1 MNGTGLNI
9 DRFYLP
15 YQFVPVTGIC
25 NGRPVSVQSAAIEHI
40 AAGTLDDGV
49 PGAGARHDLW
59 IQGHRSGRIC
69 CRLTTETPTFIGAKR
84 GEDEPT
90 PVEPATGPDGQPI
103 IPGNSLRGVIGS
115 IAETLSQSAMRVLEP
130 RTLSVRAQI
139 PNDALSAIG
148 RIRVDPE
155 TGNIRLQPRT
165 LPTLNGNKLDED
177 RFEFDLP
184 EKWGTLFGLADH
196 KVVDLA
202 RFLPFYFDGYALR
215 GDHEGG
221 GMRVKGGTPL
231 ASVRAGHGSDTRY
244 RLDRAEPPSVPAEIR
259 RSQGRL
265 QIMLRDQGGAHI
277 KYTKNKRGEEFW
289 FLVGSKPTSAV
300 RDVRLARDVQDPHA
314 ASKFPGWLR
323 ILDLSPAEPSVPT
336 GKRHERFVPV
346 FDSDDSIAFAPG
358 VIASFNAICNDRWE
372 ESKDKPQK
380 FPFVPLGGQTLTER
394 ADSGRW
400 LQEGDLVHFNVSDT
414 GDQVT
419 AVSFSSIWRRAVPGT
434 LEGAFSGI
442 AERSLPYGKGHT
454 MLTPAELLFGVVR
467 EAKKAT
473 PDTTDPL
480 PALAGRLR
488 FRDAHRVIDAG
499 AEDEITL
506 QILSSPKPPSPAFY
520 FHDSGGQ
527 DSGGQ
532 RGVRKAQLDL
542 NKHKPNGRK
551 FYLHH
556 PMAQIDHKA
565 YQSRHNP
572 ADLNRQKVK
581 IAPLKP
587 GNVFEFDI
595 HYDNLSSAELHLLLT
610 SLRPAE
616 DFRHRIGMGKPLGL
630 GTVRIDVVEVS
641 EVDRVKRYGEDA
653 LDAARAHQTWHC
665 DREFK
670 QGKCAE
676 AVANSTALVDRASH
690 AILCQIGAWK
700 DGKPGAL
707 EANVPVC
714 YPRTSEQLQAF
725 ARRSGSDELAE
736 AKLFNWNVAND
747 SKQGPGYQ
755 ALQPV
760 PTKGTMKP
768 FSAEPP
774 GGSGKPGQGGSAKSG
789 SAAGRPGDRRPSNP
803 RR

>member
-25 NGRPVSVQSAAIEHI
+25 NGRPVGVQSAAIEHI

-115 IAETLSQSAMRVLEP
+115 IAETLSQSAMRVLGDGCYQRP
-130 RTLSVRAQI
+130 
-139 PNDALSAIG
+139 G
-148 RIRVDPE
+148 RKRGQKENVPGSIHEAFRRCGKGDGV
-155 TGNIRLQPRT
+155 
-165 LPTLNGNKLDED
+165 LPL
-177 RFEFDLP
+177 
-184 EKWGTLFGLADH
+184 
-196 KVVDLA
+196 
-202 RFLPFYFDGYALR
+202 
-215 GDHEGG
+215 
-221 GMRVKGGTPL
+221 
-231 ASVRAGHGSDTRY
+231 GSDR
-244 RLDRAEPPSVPAEIR
+244 
-259 RSQGRL
+259 
-265 QIMLRDQGGAHI
+265 M
-277 KYTKNKRGEEFW
+277 F
-289 FLVGSKPTSAV
+289 
-300 RDVRLARDVQDPHA
+300 
-314 ASKFPGWLR
+314 
-323 ILDLSPAEPSVPT
+323 
-336 GKRHERFVPV
+336 
-346 FDSDDSIAFAPG
+346 
-358 VIASFNAICNDRWE
+358 
-372 ESKDKPQK
+372 
-380 FPFVPLGGQTLTER
+380 
-394 ADSGRW
+394 
-400 LQEGDLVHFNVSDT
+400 
-414 GDQVT
+414 
-419 AVSFSSIWRRAVPGT
+419 
-434 LEGAFSGI
+434 
-442 AERSLPYGKGHT
+442 
-454 MLTPAELLFGVVR
+454 LTPAELLFGVVR
-467 EAKKAT
+467 ETNNVAPNTKDEK
-473 PDTTDPL
+473 L

-488 FRDAHRVIDAG
+488 FHDARLVEDNG
-499 AEDEITL
+499 AAEALTL
-506 QILSSPKPPSPAFY
+506 QILSSPKQPPKLPSPAFY
-520 FHDSGGQ
+520 FQ

-551 FYLHH
+551 YYLHH
-556 PMAQIDHKA
+556 PKAQIVGKR
-565 YQSRHNP
+565 YQSRHDAPKLRN
-572 ADLNRQKVK
+572 QKVK

-670 QGKCAE
+670 QGTCAE

-714 YPRTSEQLQAF
+714 YPRTREQLSAF
-725 ARRSGSDELAE
+725 VGREGTAEQAE
-736 AKLFNWNVAND
+736 AELFKWNVAND
-747 SKQGPGYQ
+747 REGGPGYQ

-774 GGSGKPGQGGSAKSG
+774 G
-789 SAAGRPGDRRPSNP
+789 RPGDRRPSNP

>member
-1 MNGTGLNI
+1 MNGNGLDT

-15 YQFVPVTGIC
+15 YQFVPVTGTC
-25 NGRPVSVQSAAIEHI
+25 NGRPVGEQSAAIEHI
-40 AAGTLDDGV
+40 AAGTLGHQD

-59 IQGHRSGRIC
+59 IQGHRSGRIR
-69 CRLTTETPTFIGAKR
+69 CRLTTETPTFIGARR
-84 GEDEPT
+84 GEGEPT

-115 IAETLSQSAMRVLEP
+115 IAETLSQSAMRVLER

-155 TGNIRLQPRT
+155 TDNIRLQPLT
-165 LPTLNGNKLDED
+165 LPALNGNKLADG

-184 EKWGTLFGLADH
+184 EKWDTLFGLTDN
-196 KVVDLA
+196 KVDDLA
-202 RFLPFYFDGYALR
+202 PFLPFYFDGYALR
-215 GDHEGG
+215 GDDEGG

-244 RLDRAEPPSVPAEIR
+244 RLDPAESPSVPAEIR
-259 RSQGRL
+259 RSRGRL
-265 QIMLRDQGGAHI
+265 QIMLSGQGGAHI
-277 KYTKNKRGEEFW
+277 KRTVNRRGEEFW
-289 FLVGSKPTSAV
+289 FLVGSKPTGAV

-314 ASKFPGWLR
+314 ASEFPGWLR
-323 ILDLSPAEPSVPT
+323 ILDISPAESSVPT

-346 FDSDDSIAFAPG
+346 FDSDDSIAFAHG
-358 VIASFNAICNDRWE
+358 VIDNFNGICNDRWE

-400 LQEGDLVHFNVSDT
+400 LQEGDLVHFNVSDS
-414 GDQVT
+414 GGQVT
-419 AVSFSSIWRRAVPGT
+419 AVSFSAIWRRAVPGT

-473 PDTTDPL
+473 PGTTDLL

-488 FRDAHRVIDAG
+488 FHDARLTHDNGTAVALP
-499 AEDEITL
+499 L
-506 QILSSPKPPSPAFY
+506 QILSAPKPPSPAFY
-520 FHDSGGQ
+520 FQSNDRQ
-527 DSGGQ
+527 N
-532 RGVRKAQLDL
+532 GVRKAQLDL

-556 PMAQIDHKA
+556 PEAQIA
-565 YQSRHNP
+565 AQCYQSGPDALRK
-572 ADLNRQKVK
+572 QKVK
-581 IAPLKP
+581 IAPLEP

-630 GTVRIDVVEVS
+630 GTVRIDVIEVC
-641 EVDRVKRYGEDA
+641 EVDRAKRYGEDA
-653 LDAARAHQTWHC
+653 LDAAREHQTWHC

-670 QGKCAE
+670 QGTCA
-676 AVANSTALVDRASH
+676 ATVANSKALVDPDSH
-690 AILCQIGAWK
+690 AILCRIGAWADK
-700 DGKPGAL
+700 SPTAL
-707 EANVPVC
+707 EPNVPVC
-714 YPRTSEQLQAF
+714 YPRTREQLSAF
-725 ARRSGSDELAE
+725 VDPKGAAEQAE
-736 AKLFNWNVAND
+736 AELFKWNVAND
-747 SKQGPGYQ
+747 RERGAGYQ

-760 PTKGTMKP
+760 PTEGTMKP
-768 FSAEPP
+768 FSVEPQ
-774 GGSGKPGQGGSAKSG
+774 GGGGTHGQGGPSAGS
-789 SAAGRPGDRRPSNP
+789 SAAGRPGDRHPSKP